1 MTREAVIA
9 RPAISQMSARVSFA
23 AAAAFLALLAALHV
37 LKAELDPSWRVI
49 SEYAIGEHGWIMVLA
64 FLSLAVSNVALFAA
78 LRSQVRTVSGR
89 IGLALLLTSTVG
101 VIIAAIF
108 TTDPIT
114 VSEDARTT
122 AGALHNLG
130 GTLGIA
136 GPIAVALLGWNLVR
150 NPAWVSARRPIL
162 WATAL
167 VWVSLLVF
175 YVGLG
180 AMLSQNNGEFGPDVL
195 IGWLNRLDVL
205 AGCGWLLTVAWH
217 AIHHGCRWTS

>member
-1 MTREAVIA
+1 MTEEAVIA
-9 RPAISQMSARVSFA
+9 RPVISRPAARLSFA
-23 AAAAFLALLAALHV
+23 TAATFLVLLAALHV

-78 LRSQVRTVSGR
+78 IRSQVRTVSGR
-89 IGLALLLTSTVG
+89 IGLALLLAGTVG

-114 VSEDARTT
+114 ASEDTRTT

-136 GPIAVALLGWNLVR
+136 GPIAVALIGWNLAR
-150 NPAWVSARRPIL
+150 NPAWVSARRPIVS
-162 WATAL
+162 ATAL
-167 VWVSLLVF
+167 VWISLLVF
-175 YVGLG
+175 
-180 AMLSQNNGEFGPDVL
+180 
-195 IGWLNRLDVL
+195 
-205 AGCGWLLTVAWH
+205 
-217 AIHHGCRWTS
+217 